1 MHKLKAISQI
11 LVGGLL
17 AVAAA
22 ATLINLLFI
31 VTRPETISV
40 VNAMIGQGVII
51 ICLAA
56 LARIMIRRGRVALGA
71 AGAGEDSRS
80 DREQQAG
87 ESGNNQA

>member
-1 MHKLKAISQI
+1 MQKLKAFIQI
-11 LVGGLL
+11 LLGGLL

-22 ATLINLLFI
+22 ATLVNLLFI

-56 LARIMIRRGRVALGA
+56 LARIMLRRGKALLA
-71 AGAGEDSRS
+71 AGSGEDSGSGR
-80 DREQQAG
+80 DQQA
-87 ESGNNQA
+87 

>member
-1 MHKLKAISQI
+1 MQKLKALTQI

-22 ATLINLLFI
+22 ATLVNLLFI

-56 LARIMIRRGRVALGA
+56 LARIMLRRGKAALLA
-71 AGAGEDSRS
+71 AGRGEDSGS
-80 DREQQAG
+80 GGDQQA
-87 ESGNNQA
+87 